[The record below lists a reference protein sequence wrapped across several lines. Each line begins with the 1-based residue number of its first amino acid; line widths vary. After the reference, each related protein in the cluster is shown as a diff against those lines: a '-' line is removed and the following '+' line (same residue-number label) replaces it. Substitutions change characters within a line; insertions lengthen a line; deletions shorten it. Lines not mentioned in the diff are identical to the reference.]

1 MLVLNLFRKNDP
13 FLNILLIMT
22 LVVLRLIYTFFGDL
36 ADVSIESSNSYLVNE
51 VLNIQLNPY
60 GHIWISALFIA
71 INTLLLNQILR
82 ENQAFGENNYL
93 SGLVYLILT
102 NASPYFFIFSGDLVA
117 MTCLLFAM
125 SLILSHV
132 KQRASE
138 ENIFFTGVLMGLSVL
153 FSSPMVIFLIFTLLV
168 YVFYTRTIARRYALS
183 TFGFLFPF
191 IIGFSLSLLG
201 HGTFTLSYFFHTL
214 FENSFMGI
222 AWNSLV
228 FMIFP
233 LLILFYKLL
242 TSFGGI
248 KMSNHQIHV
257 QRVMFLLTLIVSYFF
272 FADPFG
278 YGFLWLF
285 SIPASYFITKTLLE
299 IEKKWI
305 QATVFYLLIAHLV
318 LPYLSAFNL

>member
-13 FLNILLIMT
+13 FLNVLLIIT

-36 ADVSIESSNSYLVNE
+36 SDLNIQSSNSYLINE

-82 ENQAFGENNYL
+82 ENQAFSENNYL
-93 SGLVYLILT
+93 NGLVYLILT
-102 NASPYFFIFSGDLVA
+102 NASQFFFTFSGDLVA
-117 MTCLLFAM
+117 LTCLLFAL

-153 FSSPMVIFLIFTLLV
+153 FSSPMMIFIIFTLLV
-168 YVFYTRTIARRYALS
+168 YVFYTRTIPRRYALS

-201 HGTFTLSYFFHTL
+201 QGTFSLGYFFRSL
-214 FENSFMGI
+214 FENPFLGI

-228 FMIFP
+228 FIIFP
-233 LLILFYKLL
+233 LLILCYKLL
-242 TSFGGI
+242 ASFGGI

-257 QRVMFLLTLIVSYFF
+257 QRVMFLLTLVVSYFF
-272 FADPFG
+272 FVDPFG

-299 IEKKWI
+299 IDKKWI
-305 QATVFYLLIAHLV
+305 KSSVFYLLVAHLV